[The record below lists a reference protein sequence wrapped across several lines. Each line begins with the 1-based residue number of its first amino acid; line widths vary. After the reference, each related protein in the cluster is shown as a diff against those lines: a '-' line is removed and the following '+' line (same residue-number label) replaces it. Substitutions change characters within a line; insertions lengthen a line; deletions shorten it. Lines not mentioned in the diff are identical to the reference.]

1 MMLVTGFW
9 VVFFGVLF
17 FLECTFW
24 VLCGVCHLFLCLL
37 IWRGC
42 RGCCGCFVL
51 GVECG
56 LVLWIGILLCVV
68 WSPCGF
74 WCSHLCFGLFLFGWV
89 VVEVGEVFGVSL
101 DTF

>member
-1 MMLVTGFW
+1 MLLW
-9 VVFFGVLF
+9 
-17 FLECTFW
+17 
-24 VLCGVCHLFLCLL
+24 
-37 IWRGC
+37 
-42 RGCCGCFVL
+42 
-51 GVECG
+51 CG
-56 LVLWIGILLCVV
+56 LVFFSGVV